1 MIKSGKIRQVFVIFG
16 IIFAKAEWRA
26 REKERERDGD
36 AFLRYFASW
45 RSSFPISGSST
56 FGRMLWH
63 LTRCSI
69 WSLTSKNLTAL
80 PLFVYYIRKSQFSSL
95 ILRVWFLEFDSESL
109 ILRFLLQSYFSFQ
122 TLKCVFFCCC

>member
-1 MIKSGKIRQVFVIFG
+1 MIKSGKIGQIFGLFG

-56 FGRMLWH
+56 FGRML
-63 LTRCSI
+63 
-69 WSLTSKNLTAL
+69 
-80 PLFVYYIRKSQFSSL
+80 
-95 ILRVWFLEFDSESL
+95 
-109 ILRFLLQSYFSFQ
+109 
-122 TLKCVFFCCC
+122 